1 LPVHLRHNAEMD
13 CDVRAVPPEGAVLQ
27 DACMDAVGTLVIA
40 ISALLVLDLA
50 APHLAGDGRSR
61 RRPARRGFARR

>member
-1 LPVHLRHNAEMD
+1 MEH
-13 CDVRAVPPEGAVLQ
+13 DVRVVPWAGAVLQ
-27 DACMDAVGTLVIA
+27 HVRMDAVGTLVIA

-61 RRPARRGFARR
+61 RRTARRGLARR

>member
-1 LPVHLRHNAEMD
+1 MEG
-13 CDVRAVPPEGAVLQ
+13 DVRAVPRTGAVLH

-50 APHLAGDGRSR
+50 APHLAGDGRTR
-61 RRPARRGFARR
+61 RRSARRGLAPLTGVGAT